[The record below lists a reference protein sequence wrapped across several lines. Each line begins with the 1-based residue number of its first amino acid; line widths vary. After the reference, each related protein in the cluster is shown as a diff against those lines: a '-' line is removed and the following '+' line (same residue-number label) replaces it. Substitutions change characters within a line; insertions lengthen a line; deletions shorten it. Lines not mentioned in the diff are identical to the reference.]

1 MFMPT
6 HRVVVVIGT
15 RPEAIKLAPVVRA
28 LKQYEPVL
36 ETVVVVTGQHRH
48 MLDQVMNHYG
58 IRPDHDLNLMRA
70 NQSLAD
76 LTSRVVAAMDTTLR
90 KLRPML
96 VIVQGDTTTVSA
108 TALAAFYCG
117 IPIGHV
123 EAGLR
128 SDNHHDPFPEEINRR
143 LTSVLSDLHFAPTE
157 RAARRL
163 EQEGTPAAQV
173 WVTGNTVVDA
183 ITTEMRVPFDITQS
197 ALAALPLIDHRMIFV
212 TAHRRE
218 SWGKPLEAI
227 CQALADIVETNP
239 DVIVVYPV
247 HPNPNVHDTVYRL
260 LRHKP
265 RIFLLEPLDYITNL
279 HAMLTSYLILTDSG
293 GIQEEAPSLHKPVL
307 VLRRVTERPEA
318 CEIGAAKLVG
328 TDRDIIC
335 QETRRLLNDPT
346 AYQAM
351 VAKPNPFGD
360 GHAAERIA
368 TAIARWTRGHRP
380 CLTAAEQFHTMASA

>member
-1 MFMPT
+1 MTTPT

-28 LKQYEPVL
+28 LKQFQPDI
-36 ETVVVVTGQHRH
+36 ETCVVATGQHRH
-48 MLDQVMNHYG
+48 MLDQVLKHYG
-58 IRPDHDLNLMRA
+58 IQPDLDLNLMRA
-70 NQSLAD
+70 NQSLAE
-76 LTSRVVAAMDTTLR
+76 LTARVIKAMDVVLR
-90 KLRPML
+90 ELHPTL

-108 TALAAFYCG
+108 TALAAFYRG

-128 SDNHHDPFPEEINRR
+128 SDDRHDPFPEEINRR
-143 LTSVLSDLHFAPTE
+143 LTSALSDLHFAPTE

-163 EQEGTPAAQV
+163 EREGIPSERV
-173 WVTGNTVVDA
+173 WITGNTVVDA
-183 ITTEMRVPFDITQS
+183 ITTEMRTSFDITKS
-197 ALAALPLIDHRMIFV
+197 ALAALPLNDHRVIFV

-218 SWGKPLEAI
+218 SWGKPLEAV
-227 CQALADIVETNP
+227 CQALADIIETNP
-239 DVIVVYPV
+239 DVLIIYSV

-260 LRHKP
+260 LHHKP

-279 HAMLTSYLILTDSG
+279 HAMLASYLILTDSG

-318 CEIGAAKLVG
+318 CEVGAAKLVG
-328 TDRDIIC
+328 TDRDVIF
-335 QETRRLLNDPT
+335 QETLRLLNDPA

-368 TAIARWTRGHRP
+368 TVISRWAQGRFP
-380 CLTAAEQFHTMASA
+380 YLTAAEQFHSLASS